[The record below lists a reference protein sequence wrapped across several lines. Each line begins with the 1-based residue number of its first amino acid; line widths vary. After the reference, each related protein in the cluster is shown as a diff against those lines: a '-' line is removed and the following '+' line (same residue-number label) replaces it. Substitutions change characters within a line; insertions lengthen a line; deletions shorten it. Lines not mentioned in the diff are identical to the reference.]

1 MVKRVLN
8 LLLPQERKKLVKVV
22 VSIFINA
29 LLDFAS
35 LASLMPLLF
44 FLLEGTNEV
53 KAILGFSM
61 IPFCWFP
68 LKDLFP

>member
-8 LLLPQERKKLVKVV
+8 LLIPQERKKLVKVV

-35 LASLMPLLF
+35 LAT
-44 FLLEGTNEV
+44 GTCQ
-53 KAILGFSM
+53 IGG
-61 IPFCWFP
+61 
-68 LKDLFP
+68 